1 METTQ
6 HSILYV
12 PENLGSKNADEAY
25 ILQNFCGVN
34 TDAHKSVEVKKS
46 YRTSINTDIRDQTAA
61 NNVLALANK
70 RKRDLSKRI
79 DSASTRNQSSIRG
92 AV

>member
-1 METTQ
+1 M
-6 HSILYV
+6 
-12 PENLGSKNADEAY
+12 
-25 ILQNFCGVN
+25 N

-79 DSASTRNQSSIRG
+79 DSASTRNYNSFTKAMQGGQLPLVVTSIDCLPESKEP
-92 AV
+92 